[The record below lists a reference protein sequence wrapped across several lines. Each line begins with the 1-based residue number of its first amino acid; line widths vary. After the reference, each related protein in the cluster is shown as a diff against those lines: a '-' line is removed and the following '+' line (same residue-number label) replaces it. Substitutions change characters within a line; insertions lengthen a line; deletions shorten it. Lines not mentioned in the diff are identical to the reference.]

1 MTPATAQTVP
11 SPSAVPAPLTEAAVQ
26 RPPIPRE
33 RRSLPLS
40 PAETH
45 PELKLVAMQ
54 VVLALATYD
63 ETETAD
69 EFAARLPGTLAPY
82 APLLH
87 RQGQWSRGRIVY
99 PQLGGL
105 AADSASVMVVVQQ
118 TASTGSRVLTLNVE
132 LRLSGGKWHFERM
145 IPSAG
150 TPERAASPPPA
161 VAMAVLAHPQIA
173 LPDSARG
180 DIAAGLVSE
189 RLLHLL
195 VRLADRTPVGV
206 VAFSAGHSWEIYGT
220 PRQSD
225 HSRGLAVDIYRLGD
239 RLVIDDRAAGS
250 ATHSLVAW
258 LYEQPE
264 VARMG
269 SPWALDGFGG
279 RSFTDALHQDHLHI
293 AVARGSE

>member
-1 MTPATAQTVP
+1 MKRLISVVAALMFNGPMTPATAQTVP
-11 SPSAVPAPLTEAAVQ
+11 SPSATPAPLTEAADQ

-63 ETETAD
+63 ETETVD
-69 EFAARLPGTLAPY
+69 EFAARLPGALAPY

-132 LRLSGGKWHFERM
+132 LRLAGGNWRFERM
-145 IPSAG
+145 IPSAN

-195 VRLADRTPVGV
+195 V
-206 VAFSAGHSWEIYGT
+206 
-220 PRQSD
+220 
-225 HSRGLAVDIYRLGD
+225 
-239 RLVIDDRAAGS
+239 
-250 ATHSLVAW
+250 
-258 LYEQPE
+258 
-264 VARMG
+264 
-269 SPWALDGFGG
+269 
-279 RSFTDALHQDHLHI
+279 
-293 AVARGSE
+293 